1 MSLNGQPADEVMKT
15 VGTRLRKARKAR
27 KMSQTALAKLIG
39 TSPNQISMIENGQSG
54 TSIRTMVAAAT
65 VLNVSLDYLAGLHDE
80 PTTPRDLQY
89 ALRKSQARVHDL
101 ERHGKE
107 PAPADCMRKIP
118 FMAMPVVT
126 EGGIMIHPPG
136 IESSIEF
143 PETWLREQGLQQ
155 GNCRM
160 VSIVDESM
168 EPTLADGCAVLV
180 ELRSKSPKDRG
191 IYVIRTQHGLVVKRT
206 VLDRKAGW
214 LIVSDNPDKNRFPTQ
229 PWGDDAKIMGE
240 VKWHGQSI
248 KVTAEG
254 HASVTAGRA
263 DRLRHHGRP
272 GTPSR

>member
-1 MSLNGQPADEVMKT
+1 MPLDGQPADDLTKT

-80 PTTPRDLQY
+80 PATPRDLQY

-101 ERHGKE
+101 ERHGRE
-107 PAPADCMRKIP
+107 PTPADDMRKIP

-126 EGGIMIHPPG
+126 EGGILIHPPG
-136 IESSIEF
+136 TQSSIEF
-143 PETWLREQGLQQ
+143 PETWLREQGLQ
-155 GNCRM
+155 GGDCWM
-160 VSIVDESM
+160 VSIADESM

-180 ELRSKSPKDRG
+180 DLRSTSPKDRG
-191 IYVIRTQHGLVVKRT
+191 IYLIRTQDGLAVKRT
-206 VLDRKAGW
+206 VLDRTAGW

-229 PWGDDAKIMGE
+229 PWGDDAKIIGE
-240 VKWHGQSI
+240 VKWHGPSI
-248 KVTAEG
+248 KVSAE
-254 HASVTAGRA
+254 VTRA
-263 DRLRHHGRP
+263 
-272 GTPSR
+272 

>member
-1 MSLNGQPADEVMKT
+1 MALRDPPADEIMKT

-27 KMSQTALAKLIG
+27 KMSQTALAKLIR

-65 VLNVSLDYLAGLHDE
+65 VLNVSLDYLTGLHDE
-80 PTTPRDLQY
+80 PATPRDLQY

-101 ERHGKE
+101 ERHGRE
-107 PAPADCMRKIP
+107 PAPTDYMRQVP
-118 FMAMPVVT
+118 FMAMPIVI
-126 EGGIMIHPPG
+126 EGGIMLHPPG
-136 IESSIEF
+136 TESSIEF
-143 PETWLREQGLQQ
+143 PETWLREQGLDG

-160 VSIVDESM
+160 VSMTDESM

-180 ELRSKSPKDRG
+180 DLRRNWLKDRG
-191 IYVIRTQHGLVVKRT
+191 IYLILTQDGLVVKRT
-206 VLDRKAGW
+206 VLNRTAGW

-248 KVTAEG
+248 KVTAE
-254 HASVTAGRA
+254 VTRA
-263 DRLRHHGRP
+263 
-272 GTPSR
+272 